1 MPESQ
6 CHLNSLPSIIIDDFG
21 KSLSYQVCGE
31 WFLSC
36 SLNQSFNRVYFNGAE
51 TNYRIAHILVFQ
63 LMISY

>member
-6 CHLNSLPSIIIDDFG
+6 CHLNSLPSIDDFG
-21 KSLSYQVCGE
+21 KSLSYQVGGE
-31 WFLSC
+31 WFLSR